1 MNNLIPIQYREFYDV
16 PRMFIVAYQGV
27 SYLFDASFN
36 EKLDDY
42 PDTYAVS
49 VLPPLLPE
57 ELTGSWSS
65 LPSRVVSRLTQVL
78 VSAVPFDKTRRQGV
92 EQEFL
97 HAVLSGEH
105 TQQKDYLTLDGQ
117 KIDLDIVKAANP
129 NEGWIELYDFVILA
143 DGGKRL
149 VTQVD
154 TEKGDERP
162 VIQRKFGRVGT
173 LSTAA

>member
-1 MNNLIPIQYREFYDV
+1 
-16 PRMFIVAYQGV
+16 
-27 SYLFDASFN
+27 
-36 EKLDDY
+36 
-42 PDTYAVS
+42 
-49 VLPPLLPE
+49 
-57 ELTGSWSS
+57 
-65 LPSRVVSRLTQVL
+65 L